1 MNDLSIKD
9 TQLKLSDALQFTSDA
24 IKTDHVS
31 LRNLLSL
38 VGEQGM
44 LLFCILLTI
53 PFLLPI
59 SIPGTSTPFGLL
71 IVFIGIGVVLN
82 KGPWL
87 PATLMERHFSSKQI
101 KLVLMKGAALLT
113 RIDHLSRPRLFLLT
127 SNSTNRCNGL
137 LIILVAILL
146 MLPLGAIPFTNTL
159 PAWVILLICIGMLQR
174 DGMFIIWGYLLA
186 IATLAWFCFLG
197 MGLFVTG
204 QNVSDILR

>member
-127 SNSTNRCNGL
+127 SNSANRCNGL